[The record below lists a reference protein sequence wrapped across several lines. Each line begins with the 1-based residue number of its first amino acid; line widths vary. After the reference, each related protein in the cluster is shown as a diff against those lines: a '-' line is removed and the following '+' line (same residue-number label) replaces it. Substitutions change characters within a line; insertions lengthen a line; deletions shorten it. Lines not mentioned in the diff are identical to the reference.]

1 LQGAYLPAETLI
13 VAWINAQGWLVGAG
27 NPLPLGAIRANRRR
41 RSPGQGAYAAI
52 SLIASSRDPSE
63 APIHAAVLSAS
74 VYGMT
79 DENAEA
85 AAVAYANLLDQTDGQ
100 PVNLGTA
107 TLLIADSITGPL
119 YSPDGD
125 EHRYLVDA
133 TCHLTPI

>member
-63 APIHAAVLSAS
+63 APIHA
-74 VYGMT
+74 
-79 DENAEA
+79 EA